1 MNTNSGS
8 KKCKLLD
15 ISGSGEVVAE
25 GRWSSSDPTQLVHF
39 VPLGTNGMRVWV
51 AIPKVP
57 SASLWRPS
65 SEMEFIEDAI
75 GTTIAWPKDK
85 VIF

>member
-51 AIPKVP
+51 DIPKVP

>member
-25 GRWSSSDPTQLVHF
+25 GRWSSSDPTQLVLF
-39 VPLGTNGMRVWV
+39 VPLRTNGMRVWV
-51 AIPKVP
+51 DIPKVP